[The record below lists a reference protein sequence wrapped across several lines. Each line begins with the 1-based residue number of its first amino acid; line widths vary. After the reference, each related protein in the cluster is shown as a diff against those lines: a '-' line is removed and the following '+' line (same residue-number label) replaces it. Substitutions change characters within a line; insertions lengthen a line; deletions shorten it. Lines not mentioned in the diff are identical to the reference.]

1 MRLTEE
7 EYNDIVN
14 EASAPASAEE
24 QPFISPFQEEKGPS
38 EDHLEQEGKEQP
50 ETTAPLSQEASQH
63 FSEERIAQTPPPEK
77 EEKKEKKY
85 RSPLYWLSGG
95 LIVRFINSRWAP
107 LVVWIF
113 FLFFCNVALGYV
125 TISQTKQ
132 ISKLESELETVRNK
146 QLFIKADISR
156 LTREETM
163 RTRLEGLNSTVTEKE
178 DQPFVIYYGR
188 DNKN

>member
-24 QPFISPFQEEKGPS
+24 QPFTSPFQEERGSS
-38 EDHLEQEGKEQP
+38 EYHLEQEGEEQP
-50 ETTAPLSQEASQH
+50 ETTAHFPQEASQH
-63 FSEERIAQTPPPEK
+63 FSEERISQTPPPK
-77 EEKKEKKY
+77 KKEKKY

-95 LIVRFINSRWAP
+95 LIVRFINSKWAP

-163 RTRLEGLNSTVTEKE
+163 RTRLEELNSTVTEKE